1 MILTEETHD
10 LNGKN
15 IVLRSAMPE
24 DAEQL
29 ITYLKTVTGE
39 TEFLECEPDEI
50 TLTKESETEFINDH
64 TGADGKLIMLAF
76 VDSEHAGNC
85 SFHEIGGSRRY
96 KHRVSLGIALYEKF
110 TGMGLGKLML
120 GRMLEIVKEKGYEQA
135 ELTVTEGNEK
145 AYHLYQSFGFTEV
158 GRIPKANRYDNGTYA
173 GHIYMVKY
181 L

>member
-15 IVLRSAMPE
+15 IVLRSARPE

-76 VDSEHAGNC
+76 VDGEHAATAR
-85 SFHEIGGSRRY
+85 SMRSEDREDISTAYLWGSRFMRS
-96 KHRVSLGIALYEKF
+96 SLAW
-110 TGMGLGKLML
+110 
-120 GRMLEIVKEKGYEQA
+120 
-135 ELTVTEGNEK
+135 
-145 AYHLYQSFGFTEV
+145 
-158 GRIPKANRYDNGTYA
+158 D
-173 GHIYMVKY
+173 
-181 L
+181 